1 MGKEARVAGLS
12 RGKWGSLWS
21 AHQIGDDG
29 PNAANLSTRH
39 LTRTPISHPCLRLS
53 YFFPP
58 MRPNPLLLSLF
69 LLSSITLAKA
79 QDPVPAPPAAAA
91 GTAGKVRV
99 VTRNLE
105 PFSFENDGKRV
116 GFAMELW
123 DELARTTGMDYEVQV
138 VGTAQE
144 IIDAIQNQ
152 KADVGVGAISVTSK
166 REEIIDFSQ
175 PFYESG
181 LQILVAGGSGTYADQ
196 IFGLIKNLFNLK
208 LIGAF
213 LLLLVT
219 MLIISHLVWRCEH
232 RVNGDQW
239 PEDYKAGL
247 WESFWWTISTLLVG
261 GADNK
266 GPVGVGGRIIAIV
279 WMLLSIVLV
288 SLLTASFT
296 TTLTVNSL
304 KGDINGP
311 SDLPGRAVATVKGST
326 TETWLTAKGAKVAPF
341 TTVAECIAALKSG
354 EAQAVV
360 YDAPILQYETTKTND
375 ATLQMVG
382 PIFEKQNYAFALQQ
396 NTTLRERLNQALL
409 LLNEEGVGS
418 TLREK
423 YFGETE

>member
-1 MGKEARVAGLS
+1 MR
-12 RGKWGSLWS
+12 
-21 AHQIGDDG
+21 
-29 PNAANLSTRH
+29 P
-39 LTRTPISHPCLRLS
+39 TPI
-53 YFFPP
+53 
-58 MRPNPLLLSLF
+58 LLSLF
-69 LLSSITLAKA
+69 LAILLPATA
-79 QDPVPAPPAAAA
+79 QDQAA
-91 GTAGKVRV
+91 TPDKIRV

-105 PFSFENDGKRV
+105 PFSFEVDGNRV
-116 GFAMELW
+116 GFAAELW
-123 DELARTTGMDYEVQV
+123 DELARATGKDYEIQV

-196 IFGLIKNLFNLK
+196 IFGLIRNLFNPK

-219 MLIISHLVWRCEH
+219 MLIISHLVWRYEH
-232 RVNGDQW
+232 KVNTDQW

-266 GPVGVGGRIIAIV
+266 GPVGVGGRIIAII

-311 SDLPGRAVATVKGST
+311 NDLPGRAVATVQGST
-326 TETWLTAKGAKVAPF
+326 TETWLTEKGAKVKPF
-341 TTVAECIAALKSG
+341 TAIADCINALKAG
-354 EAQAVV
+354 EVQAVV
-360 YDAPILQYETTKTND
+360 FDAPILQYETTKLADTS
-375 ATLQMVG
+375 LQLVG
-382 PIFEKQNYAFALQQ
+382 PVFEKQNYAFALQQ
-396 NTTLRERLNQALL
+396 GSTLREPLNQALL
-409 LLNEEGVGS
+409 LLNEEGVGT

-423 YFGETE
+423 YFGEMD